1 MILSR
6 KQKPSRRAARLAVPM
21 ALSAVALLVTGSL
34 GAGSAAA
41 AESCGKKV
49 IDDWYADGRVD
60 GTYPPHCYDDAIE
73 ILPRDVRDYS
83 SAKDDITRALQN
95 RLNNKPAPPA
105 TTDPTPAEETT
116 ARRRRQAEEAT
127 TRRYERSSHRT
138 TSKPGDDGGAEAASP
153 LDTASA
159 DSIPVPLLVLGGLAL
174 LLVAA
179 GSAGY
184 RDPAPAGASRSPARP
199 PDPPPTGARQ
209 PRGIG
214 IMVDTFFR
222 NLQDFLQAQTESSVR
237 RSL

>member
-1 MILSR
+1 MTIPARDLT
-6 KQKPSRRAARLAVPM
+6 PFRRAAL
-21 ALSAVALLVTGSL
+21 AVALLAPVL
-34 GAGSAAA
+34 LALLAAGPAAA

-83 SAKDDITRALQN
+83 SAKDDITRALQF

-105 TTDPTPAEETT
+105 TTDPTPGEETPAEE
-116 ARRRRQAEEAT
+116 QPAE
-127 TRRYERSSHRT
+127 T
-138 TSKPGDDGGAEAASP
+138 TSGGGGTSKGTDDPPTEPTVKPGDDGGAEAGAP

-159 DSIPVPLLVLGGLAL
+159 DSVPVPLLVLGGLAL

-184 RDPAPAGASRSPARP
+184 LTRRLQARRV
-199 PDPPPTGARQ
+199 PPPG
-209 PRGIG
+209 
-214 IMVDTFFR
+214 
-222 NLQDFLQAQTESSVR
+222 L
-237 RSL
+237 

>member
-1 MILSR
+1 MIFSR
-6 KQKPSRRAARLAVPM
+6 NQKPSRRASRLAVPL
-21 ALSAVALLVTGSL
+21 ALSAVAVLLACLL

-105 TTDPTPAEETT
+105 TTDPTPGVETPK
-116 ARRRRQAEEAT
+116 T
-127 TRRYERSSHRT
+127 TPKT
-138 TSKPGDDGGAEAASP
+138 TTSDETDEVPPPGSKPGDGGGAEAGGP
-153 LDTASA
+153 VDTAGA
-159 DSIPVPLLVLGGLAL
+159 DSVPVPLLVLGGLAL
-174 LLVAA
+174 LLAAA

-184 RDPAPAGASRSPARP
+184 VTRRLQARRV
-199 PDPPPTGARQ
+199 PPPG
-209 PRGIG
+209 
-214 IMVDTFFR
+214 
-222 NLQDFLQAQTESSVR
+222 L
-237 RSL
+237 

>member
-1 MILSR
+1 MISSR
-6 KQKPSRRAARLAVPM
+6 NQKPSRRASRFAAPL
-21 ALSAVALLVTGSL
+21 ALSAVALLLTCLL

-105 TTDPTPAEETT
+105 TTDPTPGVETPN
-116 ARRRRQAEEAT
+116 T
-127 TRRYERSSHRT
+127 TPKT
-138 TSKPGDDGGAEAASP
+138 TTSDETDEVPPTGSKPGDGGGAEAGGP
-153 LDTASA
+153 VDTAGA
-159 DSIPVPLLVLGGLAL
+159 DSVPVPLLVLGGLAL
-174 LLVAA
+174 LLAAA

-184 RDPAPAGASRSPARP
+184 VTRRLQARRV
-199 PDPPPTGARQ
+199 PPPG
-209 PRGIG
+209 
-214 IMVDTFFR
+214 
-222 NLQDFLQAQTESSVR
+222 L
-237 RSL
+237 

>member
-1 MILSR
+1 MIPSR
-6 KQKPSRRAARLAVPM
+6 KQTPSRRAARLAVPS
-21 ALSAVALLVTGSL
+21 ALSALALLLAGLLGAGLL

-105 TTDPTPAEETT
+105 TTDPTPAVVTPETT
-116 ARRRRQAEEAT
+116 PQAT
-127 TRRYERSSHRT
+127 TPQAT
-138 TSKPGDDGGAEAASP
+138 TPDDPDEVPPTDSKPGDSGGAEAGGP
-153 LDTASA
+153 VDTAAA
-159 DSIPVPLLVLGGLAL
+159 DSVPVPLLVLGGLAL

-184 RDPAPAGASRSPARP
+184 VTRRLQARRLPPPAP
-199 PDPPPTGARQ
+199 
-209 PRGIG
+209 
-214 IMVDTFFR
+214 
-222 NLQDFLQAQTESSVR
+222 
-237 RSL
+237 

>member
-6 KQKPSRRAARLAVPM
+6 KQTPFRRAARLAVPM

-105 TTDPTPAEETT
+105 TTDPTPGEETP
-116 ARRRRQAEEAT
+116 AET
-127 TRRYERSSHRT
+127 TPAGGGGKTGGTNDPPTET
-138 TSKPGDDGGAEAASP
+138 TSNPGDDGGAEAASP

-184 RDPAPAGASRSPARP
+184 LTRRLQARRV
-199 PDPPPTGARQ
+199 PPPGA
-209 PRGIG
+209 
-214 IMVDTFFR
+214 
-222 NLQDFLQAQTESSVR
+222 
-237 RSL
+237 

>member
-1 MILSR
+1 MIFSR
-6 KQKPSRRAARLAVPM
+6 NQKPSRRAARLGVLV
-21 ALSAVALLVTGSL
+21 ALSAVALLMTGPL

-105 TTDPTPAEETT
+105 TTDPTPAAQTPETT
-116 ARRRRQAEEAT
+116 PKAT
-127 TRRYERSSHRT
+127 TPKAT
-138 TSKPGDDGGAEAASP
+138 TPDETEQAPPTGSKPGDGGGAEAGGP
-153 LDTASA
+153 VDTAGA
-159 DSIPVPLLVLGGLAL
+159 DSVPVPLLVLGGLAL
-174 LLVAA
+174 LLAAA

-184 RDPAPAGASRSPARP
+184 VTRRLQARRV
-199 PDPPPTGARQ
+199 PPPGH
-209 PRGIG
+209 
-214 IMVDTFFR
+214 
-222 NLQDFLQAQTESSVR
+222 
-237 RSL
+237 